1 MAGEGTTGDRR
12 QLSSGIFIQKV
23 ILSLSQH
30 QGREG
35 CVCVCVCLSVHV
47 YGHEAASWPGP
58 PCLKTRA

>member
-35 CVCVCVCLSVHV
+35 GVCVCVCVCVFECACV
-47 YGHEAASWPGP
+47 WA
-58 PCLKTRA
+58 